1 MSLDK
6 EPIRVKIDTTTR
18 PVTGYSTE
26 DSTALIVTDVGRE
39 DFSAPSHPSLTV
51 PNTSSGASSLAS
63 LVWAATSG
71 TSTKVHDVV
80 AKRGFLLQSST
91 TNTINIIVGGPNTSA
106 TNGMLLPP
114 GSGMMLD
121 ITKLS
126 NIYVVTTHSSTT
138 ATLFWLD
145 M

>member
-18 PVTGYSTE
+18 PVPGYNTE
-26 DSTALIVTDVGRE
+26 DSTALVVTDVGRE
-39 DFSAPSHPSLTV
+39 DFSAPSHPSVTV
-51 PNTSSGASSLAS
+51 PNTSSGATSLAS

-71 TSTKVHDVV
+71 STKIHDVI

-91 TNTINIIVGGPNTSA
+91 ANTISIVVGGPNTSA
-106 TNGMLLPP
+106 SNGMLLPP

-138 ATLFWLD
+138 AILFWLD

>member
-1 MSLDK
+1 MSLNN

-26 DSTALIVTDVGRE
+26 DSTALVVTDVGRE
-39 DFSAPSHPSLTV
+39 NFSAASHPSVTV
-51 PNTSSGASSLAS
+51 PNTSTGAASLAS
-63 LVWAATSG
+63 LVWTATSG
-71 TSTKVHDVV
+71 GSTKVHDVV

-91 TNTINIIVGGPNTSA
+91 TNAINIIIGGPNTSA